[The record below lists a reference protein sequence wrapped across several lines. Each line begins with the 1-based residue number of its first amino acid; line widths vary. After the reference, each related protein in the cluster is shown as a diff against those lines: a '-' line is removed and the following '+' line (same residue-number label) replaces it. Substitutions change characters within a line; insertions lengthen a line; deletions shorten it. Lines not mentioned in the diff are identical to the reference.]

1 MGVQAWCGGGQGER
15 AARPAVPASHVANDE
30 ACVSFY
36 ASEGKSANDGAARRS
51 SPSPRVRQFHL
62 PRVVLG
68 VFSGHGHLSHLS
80 HPRGRPFKKFSAGIF
95 VGWFVITPP
104 PLPSSFFSRFNL
116 GVAKV
121 AKVAMS
127 QKSHKVRVERSGA
140 TLGRRRVVNL
150 LTQVRVYPR
159 AGGARALPDVGRC
172 STWCRD
178 PPSHVLHARR
188 ARRWRAR
195 VSRRRGGRPGGGTQ
209 RARLAIDPMCAP

>member
-1 MGVQAWCGGGQGER
+1 MATLATLATLGADLLKNSPLG
-15 AARPAVPASHVANDE
+15 S
-30 ACVSFY
+30 SL
-36 ASEGKSANDGAARRS
+36 DGS
-51 SPSPRVRQFHL
+51 LSPHL
-62 PRVVLG
+62 LY
-68 VFSGHGHLSHLS
+68 
-80 HPRGRPFKKFSAGIF
+80 PFLFF
-95 VGWFVITPP
+95 
-104 PLPSSFFSRFNL
+104 LFSRFNL

-121 AKVAMS
+121 AKVAVS

-209 RARLAIDPMCAP
+209 RARLAIGPMCAP

>member
-1 MGVQAWCGGGQGER
+1 
-15 AARPAVPASHVANDE
+15 
-30 ACVSFY
+30 
-36 ASEGKSANDGAARRS
+36 
-51 SPSPRVRQFHL
+51 
-62 PRVVLG
+62 
-68 VFSGHGHLSHLS
+68 
-80 HPRGRPFKKFSAGIF
+80 
-95 VGWFVITPP
+95 
-104 PLPSSFFSRFNL
+104 
-116 GVAKV
+116 
-121 AKVAMS
+121 MS

-209 RARLAIDPMCAP
+209 RTVQFEPIVVHAEAAQRARVALLSVCGVSVGYQGGRNARIAFSEAAIEPPAGGFDACGARALPSHTATVEGSLYPF

>member
-1 MGVQAWCGGGQGER
+1 
-15 AARPAVPASHVANDE
+15 
-30 ACVSFY
+30 
-36 ASEGKSANDGAARRS
+36 
-51 SPSPRVRQFHL
+51 
-62 PRVVLG
+62 
-68 VFSGHGHLSHLS
+68 
-80 HPRGRPFKKFSAGIF
+80 
-95 VGWFVITPP
+95 
-104 PLPSSFFSRFNL
+104 
-116 GVAKV
+116 
-121 AKVAMS
+121 MS

-209 RARLAIDPMCAP
+209 RTVQFEPIVVHSEAAQRARVALLSVCGVSVGYQGGRNARIAFRRPRSNLLLEDSMPVGNVPSRATQLPLKDLRIHSNPLWRL

>member
-1 MGVQAWCGGGQGER
+1 M
-15 AARPAVPASHVANDE
+15 PASHVANDE

-80 HPRGRPFKKFSAGIF
+80 HPRGRPFKKFSTGIF
-95 VGWFVITPP
+95 VGWVVITPP
-104 PLPSSFFSRFNL
+104 PLPFPFSFFSRFNL

-209 RARLAIDPMCAP
+209 RARLAIDPMCAL